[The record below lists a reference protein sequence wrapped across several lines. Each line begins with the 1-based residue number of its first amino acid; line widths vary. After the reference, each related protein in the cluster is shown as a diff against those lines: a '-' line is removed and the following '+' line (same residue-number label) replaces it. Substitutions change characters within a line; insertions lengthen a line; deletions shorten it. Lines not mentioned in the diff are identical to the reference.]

1 MSDIDSL
8 HILQT
13 LLMAQESADAV
24 VLATIIKARGSVPR
38 HAGTKML
45 VYADGRFIGTI
56 GGGELE
62 ARVLQAAQKCLTTNQ
77 PTILP
82 YSLVDPQRG
91 DPGVCGVEVEVY
103 LEPYLPPAT
112 VFVIGCGHVG
122 KQVAALSHW
131 LGYRVVVY
139 DDRSALVTAENIPDA
154 DVYLSGTFTEAVAA
168 NPLHRQT
175 FVTMVTRNVAVDRK
189 IIPHL
194 VASPAPYIGIMGS
207 RRRWS
212 ETRRQ
217 LLDDGLS
224 QDQLERFHVP
234 IGLELQAESPQE
246 IALSILAE
254 ITQLRRSA
262 AEAANV
268 EE

>member
-1 MSDIDSL
+1 MSDIDS
-8 HILQT
+8 QQ
-13 LLMAQESADAV
+13 LLEALMMAQEAADAV

-38 HAGTKML
+38 HVGTKML
-45 VYADGRFIGTI
+45 VYADGRFLGTI

-62 ARVLQAAQKCLTTNQ
+62 ARVLQAAQECLQTNQ
-77 PTILP
+77 PSVLP
-82 YSLVDPQRG
+82 YSLVDPKRG
-91 DPGVCGVEVEVY
+91 DPGVCGGEVEVY

-139 DDRSALVTAENIPDA
+139 DDRAALVTAEYVPDA
-154 DVYLSGTFTEAVAA
+154 DVYLSGTFAEALSI
-168 NPLHRQT
+168 NPLHQQT
-175 FVTMVTRNVAVDRK
+175 FVTMVTRNVAVDRE

-194 VASPAPYIGIMGS
+194 IASPVPYIGIMGS
-207 RRRWS
+207 RRRWN

-217 LLDDGLS
+217 LLEDGLS
-224 QDQLERFHVP
+224 QEQLERFNAP
-234 IGLELQAESPQE
+234 IGIELEAESPKE

-254 ITQLRRSA
+254 ITKLRRSVG
-262 AEAANV
+262 EMTV
-268 EE
+268 EN